1 MQAWDEHFVEQ
12 VQVIAA
18 LAYADARE
26 EARLQAW
33 QHTTEQCGLQQPEES
48 RTSCIYRSTTPPPMI
63 RLFLTED
70 SDPHE
75 AIERIERHWPD
86 IRPMILGQVI
96 WKVYK
101 VHPACSASKTINHE
115 DMHYI
120 LLSSPEQQQETQSKT
135 VFFEVQ
141 RAHMGERLATSTV
154 RKISQMQTRLRL
166 INEAGYVAACSQ
178 THRCRT
184 WFNGRLVDR
193 EEIQIQTADF
203 VLLCMAPLGARPL
216 QYLAGRQPIQSRI
229 MALAQSTSVHLS
241 EDLPEQ
247 IEQICVIFRPD
258 FGRGQ
263 QLTARATS
271 PFTQDIIMGAALNT
285 WPDLQIPHFHVQEVH
300 ISVLDDFNFEPSVKF
315 MMAVSYIDFQTA
327 PALRGVL
334 IHLRIEKARDVK
346 AVPLNHESSA
356 LSLLS
361 WARLV
366 HRCLRRRSHHCGIW
380 RNGWEVSGQRA
391 IYLEHGDYVRIEAFK
406 KEEQEHNCD
415 FIEVSDLHYAPE
427 FTVEGFWPMSRDRSG
442 QSQGWTSTSEA
453 DGARHLPR
461 PRLRMLDICFPT
473 SRLIKNEAGK
483 FSG

>member
-1 MQAWDEHFVEQ
+1 MLMQEKKLAYRHGSTLQNNVAYNSLKSREPAASTGAPPHRQWFDCFWLRTRIPMRPSRELSAIGLISVPWFLDKWFGRSTRYTLLAAQ
-12 VQVIAA
+12 VKQLTMRTCTTSCSPVRSNSKRLRARQSFLKYSGRIWESDWLLALSGRLARCKLDSDWSMRLAMWQHARKLTDAA
-18 LAYADARE
+18 L
-26 EARLQAW
+26 
-33 QHTTEQCGLQQPEES
+33 GS
-48 RTSCIYRSTTPPPMI
+48 
-63 RLFLTED
+63 TED
-70 SDPHE
+70 LWAE
-75 AIERIERHWPD
+75 KKFRYKQQ
-86 IRPMILGQVI
+86 ILYFFV
-96 WKVYK
+96 WHLW
-101 VHPACSASKTINHE
+101 VH
-115 DMHYI
+115 
-120 LLSSPEQQQETQSKT
+120 
-135 VFFEVQ
+135 
-141 RAHMGERLATSTV
+141 
-154 RKISQMQTRLRL
+154 
-166 INEAGYVAACSQ
+166 
-178 THRCRT
+178 
-184 WFNGRLVDR
+184 
-193 EEIQIQTADF
+193 
-203 VLLCMAPLGARPL
+203 ARL

-263 QLTARATS
+263 QLTARTTS

-366 HRCLRRRSHHCGIW
+366 HRCLRGRSHHCGIW